1 MGSKGALFRQ
11 LQKVGE
17 VLQLLPDANTGQ
29 NKTANDTSI
38 GHSQLR
44 GATEKGNRKGR
55 PGKDQMPGMVAQE
68 GSVPQTR
75 ASRRHMADSLRPGQR
90 LAANLF
96 KGSLLCVSLP
106 LAGYIMSN
114 HLIVTNILKG
124 INSEDPYILKLT
136 LQRTKGYLFC
146 SYLVDLFEGE
156 DGIMRLADLWTP
168 KRLPPDAIMPYLECL
183 AHLAQFESARHALLM
198 LGMVERLEQALK
210 EGWLPQHARKLA
222 NTLYLDLHAAR
233 RMAVEEEFGS
243 TSASK
248 LTSPIVFHP

>member
-106 LAGYIMSN
+106 LAGCVIQ
-114 HLIVTNILKG
+114 HAFLKG
-124 INSEDPYILKLT
+124 SAIGPSLVASALALGCWPANVSGLGLVLPLGASKYPDLPHLPVHPPHTLSPFRAICFVLT
-136 LQRTKGYLFC
+136 W
-146 SYLVDLFEGE
+146 
-156 DGIMRLADLWTP
+156 WT
-168 KRLPPDAIMPYLECL
+168 C
-183 AHLAQFESARHALLM
+183 
-198 LGMVERLEQALK
+198 LK
-210 EGWLPQHARKLA
+210 ERTESCVWPTCGRP
-222 NTLYLDLHAAR
+222 
-233 RMAVEEEFGS
+233 S
-243 TSASK
+243 
-248 LTSPIVFHP
+248 